1 MNIAEI
7 AFSVIVVIV
16 LAIAFRG
23 IYLTFKNSEI
33 EEKATEFDS
42 IVEWLEKHN
51 VYVNWHPHY
60 NEPDK
65 KVHEKTFVLRRKW
78 VDSDRDV
85 VVNECEGI
93 CFKDFYDTLRKIR
106 IVEKTEFDPIR
117 VRDMLSCI
125 SARSQILKKNS
136 PNFWKG

>member
-1 MNIAEI
+1 MTVEVLFLSCLSIVIAM
-7 AFSVIVVIV
+7 ACY
-16 LAIAFRG
+16 AI
-23 IYLTFKNSEI
+23 YQTFKNSEI
-33 EEKATEFDS
+33 EEKATEFNS